1 VADKENEMDMGTQ
14 QVRRLIRM
22 TDNKMIAGVAAGLG
36 DYFHVDPVWF
46 RLGFVLTAFMGGFG
60 VLIYA
65 VLWVVMPEA
74 GSAASNPAERGLERV
89 AHSIRGTP
97 AWIGVAM
104 VILGVILALNA
115 AVDWRPGVVWGIA
128 LIVLGALFFVQ
139 KDAPPAA
146 VGAPDETRP
155 VPPPQPSGPSATDT
169 AVLEPPSGF
178 GPPALPTA
186 IPTGAAPP
194 PPPRVRER
202 STLGFMTFGA
212 LLVAIGIA
220 TLLDVQNVITF
231 EPVQYLAM
239 ALGIIGVG
247 LLVGSVVGRARWLIV
262 PGLVLLPF
270 VFVASLIHVPW
281 EGGFGQRHY
290 RVTGTPSLVDEY
302 RLIAGDMTIDLSDA
316 STADY
321 FRVEATAVAGHIL
334 IIVPEGL
341 IVDIEAKAGG
351 GQVDLFGRH
360 DEGVNVNVHRIFGDG
375 AEMTDKSQ
383 FVSLEIDVE
392 VGLGQV
398 EVRS

>member
-1 VADKENEMDMGTQ
+1 MDMGTQ
-14 QVRRLIRM
+14 QVRRLIRR

-36 DYFHVDPVWF
+36 DYFKVDPVWF
-46 RLGFVLTAFMGGFG
+46 RLGFVLTAFMGGIG

-115 AVDWRPGVVWGIA
+115 AVDWRPGVIWGVA
-128 LIVLGALFFVQ
+128 LIGLGALFFVQ

-146 VGAPDETRP
+146 VDAPDGTRP
-155 VPPPQPSGPSATDT
+155 VPPPPPPGASATDT
-169 AVLEPPSGF
+169 AVLEPSSGS
-178 GPPALPTA
+178 GPPSLPKMS
-186 IPTGAAPP
+186 PSGAAPP

-202 STLGFMTFGA
+202 STLGFMTFGV
-212 LLVAIGIA
+212 LLVAIGIV
-220 TLLDVQNVITF
+220 TLLDVQNLITF

-247 LLVGSVVGRARWLIV
+247 LLVGSVAGRARWLIV

-281 EGGFGQRHY
+281 EGGFGERNY
-290 RVTGTPSLVDEY
+290 RPLGAGTTTNEY
-302 RLIAGDMTIDLSDA
+302 HLIAGAMTIDLRGLDA
-316 STADY
+316 TGFHDI
-321 FRVEATAVAGHIL
+321 EATTAAGKIL
-334 IIVPEGL
+334 IIVP
-341 IVDIEAKAGG
+341 DIGTIDIQAKAGA
-351 GQVDLFGRH
+351 GQISLFGVTN
-360 DEGVNVNVHRIFGDG
+360 EGVNVELHRIFTGGVEVPDKTEG
-375 AEMTDKSQ
+375 AT
-383 FVSLEIDVE
+383 LTITAE

-398 EVRS
+398 EVLRAEASS